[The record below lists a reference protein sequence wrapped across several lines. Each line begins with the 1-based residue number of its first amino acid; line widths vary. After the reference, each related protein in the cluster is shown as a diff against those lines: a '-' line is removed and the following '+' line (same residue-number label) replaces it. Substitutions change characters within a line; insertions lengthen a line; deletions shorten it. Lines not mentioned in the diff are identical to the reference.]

1 MLSMKN
7 KKVRKT
13 CENTSAMPAIYD
25 QTVNLQCESAHNT
38 MRCEINTKVEKIAF
52 QYTLES
58 KLQLHFSDVR

>member
-38 MRCEINTKVEKIAF
+38 MRSQINTKVEKNCF
-52 QYTLES
+52 S
-58 KLQLHFSDVR
+58 LHSRLLTAAAVYFRR